1 MGRDDIQHHP
11 FLSLALSLIPL
22 SLAIYGTVTGTAVFK
37 RSRAERA
44 KSPFNYWLTL
54 AFEYGL
60 FVWLF
65 MTAISNWP

>member
-1 MGRDDIQHHP
+1 MGRDHIAHHP

-22 SLAIYGTVTGTAVFK
+22 SLALYGTVTGKAVFK
-37 RSRAERA
+37 RF
-44 KSPFNYWLTL
+44 KSDRSKQPFDYWLTL

-65 MTAISNWP
+65 SLFIRAI